1 MENDFDKIINRE
13 GTNSVKWDARKA
25 LFGSATAL
33 PMWVA
38 DMDFDHPDSIKQA
51 LHELIDHSILG
62 YALPSDQL
70 IKSIAE
76 WQKSRH
82 QMTISEENLLF
93 APGVVGALGV
103 CVQALTLP
111 KEGVMIHDPVYTPF
125 SSIVEHNGRTLY
137 RSPLFIENGQY
148 KMDLQHIEEMFK
160 THSIKLFLLSNPHNP
175 GGRVWSREELLELT
189 ALCVTYQVV
198 LVSDEIH
205 SDLVYSDSTIYSPV
219 TLDDQYKE
227 WVVTLHSATKTFNLA
242 GTKLAFYIVYNEEI
256 KNKLQF
262 VQSQTEQGGV
272 STFGMTATE
281 AAFSKSEGWQKALL
295 TYLEENRQIVM
306 DFFDKEL
313 PDVFYMKPESTYLF
327 WFDASILNID
337 SKQLKQTFVDVGDIA
352 LNDGQSY
359 GESSGQF
366 MRLNFACP
374 KSVLLDGLNRIKS
387 VFESVR

>member
-25 LFGSATAL
+25 FFGSETAL

-38 DMDFDHPDSIKQA
+38 DMDFDHPNSIKQA

-62 YALPSDQL
+62 YSLPSKHL
-70 IKSIAE
+70 VKSIAE

-82 QMTISEENLLF
+82 QMKISEENLLF

-103 CVQALTLP
+103 CVQALTFP

-137 RSPLFIENGQY
+137 RSPLLIEDGQY
-148 KMDLQHIEEMFK
+148 KMDLQNIEETFK
-160 THSIKLFLLSNPHNP
+160 AHSIKLFLLSNPHNP
-175 GGRVWSREELLELT
+175 GGRVWSKEELLELT
-189 ALCVTYQVV
+189 ALCVKYQVV

-205 SDLVYSDSTIYSPV
+205 SDLVYSDSTVYSPV

-281 AAFSKSEGWQKALL
+281 AAFSKSEDWQKALL

-337 SKQLKQTFVDVGDIA
+337 SMRLKQTFVDIGDIA
-352 LNDGQSY
+352 LNDGQAY

-374 KSVLLDGLNRIKS
+374 KSVLLDGLNRIKA